1 MEETKEAVGF
11 FERNEEEV
19 SKTMCKILLWIT
31 IVFPV
36 LFLCSALHVF
46 QVTFAELAKITVIG
60 VPITI
65 SPTILRKCKVPTKF
79 IKNYSIIALAIVIML
94 MASNS
99 HIGIY
104 MTYVLALALSCMYF
118 DRKFT
123 IRTAIIG
130 FICMLLAV
138 YFRSGNV
145 TLAAG
150 DTRIKWL
157 MGYGMG
163 FIIEYIAMSA
173 VFISIATRARRL
185 LENLHNTEM
194 VQEILDNCGTASGNL
209 SKLLGN
215 LKSAIRDTADN
226 NVRICAEAEKTREGC
241 ESNLCQVQETNASIL
256 NMDESMQAIHQRAA
270 EMSEITEDSYAKT
283 ENYIQIMKRAVETM
297 NQIAESS
304 DSIREKITQVGDC
317 SAEIA
322 SFADTIVAIA
332 NQTNILA
339 LNASIEAARAGE
351 QGKGFAV
358 VASQVGVLAD
368 RCKEATQSITS
379 QIQKMNE
386 NVEAAHI
393 SVNENGESVAAGIE
407 EITMAGEEAKKL
419 LASQSASSQ
428 KVKEVEEQLN
438 VSLSHQEKVA
448 AMAGEMNDTT
458 NRSLEQVTIIGQA
471 MEEQTKLTAVMEKAF
486 EEVQAISD
494 TLLKISMQQ

>member
-1 MEETKEAVGF
+1 MAETKEEMGF
-11 FERNEEEV
+11 FERNEEQV

-46 QVTFAELAKITVIG
+46 QVTFAELAKISIIG
-60 VPITI
+60 VPITV
-65 SPTILRKCKVPTKF
+65 SPTILRICKVPTKF
-79 IKNYSIIALAIVIML
+79 IKNYSIVALAIVIML

-104 MTYVLALALSCMYF
+104 MTYVLTLALSCMYF

-123 IRTAIIG
+123 IRTAVIG
-130 FICMLLAV
+130 FVCMLLAV

-145 TLAAG
+145 TLAEG

-157 MGYGMG
+157 MGYETG

-173 VFISIATRARRL
+173 VFIAIATRARRL
-185 LENLHNTEM
+185 LENLHNTEK

-215 LKSAIRDTADN
+215 LQEAICDTTDN
-226 NVRICAEAEKTREGC
+226 NKRICEEAQKTREGC
-241 ESNLCQVQETNASIL
+241 ENNLCQVQETNASIM
-256 NMDESMQAIHQRAA
+256 NMDESMQAIRQRAA

-283 ENYIQIMKRAVETM
+283 ENYIQIMQRAVDSM
-297 NQIAESS
+297 NQIAQSS
-304 DSIREKITQVGDC
+304 GTIREKITQVGDC

-322 SFADTIVAIA
+322 AFADTIVAIA

-351 QGKGFAV
+351 HGKGFAV

-386 NVEAAHI
+386 NVEAAHS
-393 SVNENGESVAAGIE
+393 SVDENGASVAAGIE
-407 EITMAGEEAKKL
+407 EITMAREEAKKL
-419 LASQSASSQ
+419 LEAQNASSQ
-428 KVKEVEEQLN
+428 KVKEVEEQ
-438 VSLSHQEKVA
+438 VDISLSHQEKVA
-448 AMAGEMNDTT
+448 AMAGEMNETT
-458 NRSLEQVTIIGQA
+458 NQSLEQVTIIGQA
-471 MEEQTKLTAVMEKAF
+471 MEEQTELTEVMQKAF
-486 EEVQAISD
+486 VEVQEISD
-494 TLLKISMQQ
+494 TLLKISRQ